1 MNGELTL
8 PLKINE
14 TDSCREYLILDA
26 RKRIVG
32 SIYSLEHAEKIV
44 AAVNENVPQKNLQQE

>member
-14 TDSCREYLILDA
+14 TDSRCEYLILDA

-44 AAVNENVPQKNLQQE
+44 AAVNERKEGVCHGT